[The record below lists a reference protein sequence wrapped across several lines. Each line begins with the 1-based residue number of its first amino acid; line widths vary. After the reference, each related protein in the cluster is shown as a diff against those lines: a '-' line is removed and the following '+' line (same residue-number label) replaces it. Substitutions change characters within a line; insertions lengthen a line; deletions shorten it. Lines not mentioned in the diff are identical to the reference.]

1 MEKTLRGDYNCYGL
15 ASPCPPIHGGP
26 RNAFVL
32 GRWRTL
38 RETTT
43 AYEPLEVAGS
53 TEYHVDSDESVGECQ
68 ALCEQDIYC
77 HGFLVTR
84 PVTGGWGSPVYTC
97 QFLGSTASHL
107 AAGAR
112 FSNEHDLYILE
123 GTHNAPPPPPS
134 LLVEWWNAATGGHAY
149 LRPSPP
155 PPHPPPP
162 PPPPPSPPSPPSPPW
177 HFLWWSSEPSEPWH
191 APDLHWPDLHWP
203 DLHWPDLHLELPH
216 LELPAL
222 PELPGCVGADGVLTP
237 QCTWLATGVAGVA
250 LALAGAFLFKICCR
264 RCERW
269 RWERRFSSR
278 PSRSPL
284 LPNKPKWAPKSGN
297 LRSPVKPS
305 PARSPAG
312 RSPAAVK
319 PSPERRPPV
328 HHERTGLHHGST
340 YGLPT
345 PAPTAAQSRLLDA
358 ARPMMVSPSKP
369 QSAPRKPRTS
379 QWGLRAL
386 F

>member
-26 RNAFVL
+26 RDAFVL
-32 GRWRTL
+32 GRWRTM

-134 LLVEWWNAATGGHAY
+134 LLSLIH
-149 LRPSPP
+149 
-155 PPHPPPP
+155 
-162 PPPPPSPPSPPSPPW
+162 
-177 HFLWWSSEPSEPWH
+177 
-191 APDLHWPDLHWP
+191 
-203 DLHWPDLHLELPH
+203 
-216 LELPAL
+216 
-222 PELPGCVGADGVLTP
+222 
-237 QCTWLATGVAGVA
+237 
-250 LALAGAFLFKICCR
+250 I
-264 RCERW
+264 
-269 RWERRFSSR
+269 
-278 PSRSPL
+278 
-284 LPNKPKWAPKSGN
+284 
-297 LRSPVKPS
+297 
-305 PARSPAG
+305 
-312 RSPAAVK
+312 
-319 PSPERRPPV
+319 
-328 HHERTGLHHGST
+328 
-340 YGLPT
+340 
-345 PAPTAAQSRLLDA
+345 
-358 ARPMMVSPSKP
+358 
-369 QSAPRKPRTS
+369 
-379 QWGLRAL
+379 
-386 F
+386 